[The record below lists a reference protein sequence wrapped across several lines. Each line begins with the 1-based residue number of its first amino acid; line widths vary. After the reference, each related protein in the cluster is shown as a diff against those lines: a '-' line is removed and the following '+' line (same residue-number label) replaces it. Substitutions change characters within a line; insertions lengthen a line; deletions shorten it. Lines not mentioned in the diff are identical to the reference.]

1 MSLFNTQKK
10 KATNATAGETKI
22 AKPVAAKKAVAKAPK
37 AVAPKAD
44 KKPATKSVSEKRA
57 EAAQG
62 VVFPKGSAVIKPRVT
77 EKAGLLSQQGVYAF
91 DVRIDA
97 NVKQIAAAIK
107 DAYKVTPVKV
117 NVSSVK
123 SKAMFARG
131 RRGSTSMGKK
141 AYVFLKKGDTIEFI

>member
-10 KATNATAGETKI
+10 AAGNKTAGETKI
-22 AKPVAAKKAVAKAPK
+22 SKPVAVKKAVKAPK
-37 AVAPKAD
+37 TTEVAKVAPK
-44 KKPATKSVSEKRA
+44 KSTSEKRA